1 MNMIK
6 GEWKKIF
13 SKPMTIVV
21 ICGLLF
27 VPLLY
32 NVIFLSA
39 YWDPYGK
46 TDQIPVAV
54 VNEDKGATLD
64 GKKLNVG
71 RDFVDDLKKNDKFD
85 WKFTNKEKALEG
97 LKNEDYYLV
106 LEIPKNFSKNA
117 TTLMDKDPKKMKFI
131 YHTNA
136 GKNYSGAQI
145 SSNAVAKINDQ
156 IKEAVTKQYAETVFD
171 SFKQV
176 ADGLQK
182 ASDGAGELENGSKT
196 LRDNMKKLAD
206 STVTFEDGT
215 AKLANGLTDARKGAT
230 DLNAGAAKLLNG
242 ADTINENLGSLNSGL
257 GKLESG
263 SGQLYAASKELETGA
278 GKLST
283 GLGKLQDGT
292 EKLQGGTKKLQDA
305 TKQLNEGTKTLQGK
319 LPQFTSGL
327 NQVDAEVSSVTQQ
340 INQAEQEI
348 TQIKQQVDSKK
359 AEFEQQQQAL
369 IDSIN
374 SNESIPDEQKQ
385 TLIAGIK
392 KLTSQQFMDEQQ
404 QKAEQLKAKVD
415 KVQELSA
422 ALQKLSKGGEDI
434 QSAINKIADGQ
445 SQLYNGQTQ
454 LYNAQ
459 TQLYNGQTQLYNGAV
474 KLADGEKQFNSKF
487 AELNSGIADAHT
499 GAGKLA
505 DGQQQIVDGLK
516 KSEQG
521 SAALANGLTQ
531 LENGATKLANGSKE
545 LTNGS
550 SKLYDGSSKLSD
562 GTSELHS
569 SLADGAKDAKDVK
582 ADDKTYSMFSN
593 PTDLKS
599 DKQNNVDK
607 YGVGLAPY
615 ILCIGLFAGTLMFS
629 AVYPMKEPSIRPTS
643 GISWFLS
650 KFSVITIVGMLQAAI
665 AVTALLWGLH
675 LSVTSIWH
683 FYIFTMIT
691 GVTFF
696 TLILFL
702 TTGLGKV
709 GQYLAFII
717 LLLQIGGSAGTFPK
731 ALVPEFFQAI
741 NPYLPMTYA
750 IRGFREIISIGDD
763 FGYVWHQA
771 GVLGI
776 FAAIFITL
784 SLIMF
789 YINARKEKHHTEE
802 EAAA

>member
-215 AKLANGLTDARKGAT
+215 AKLASGLTDARKGAT

-242 ADTINENLGSLNSGL
+242 ADKINENLGSLNSGL

-278 GKLST
+278 GKLSN
-283 GLGKLQDGT
+283 GLGQLQDGT
-292 EKLQGGTKKLQDA
+292 AKLQGA
-305 TKQLNEGTKTLQGK
+305 TQQLNEGTKTLQGK

-445 SQLYNGQTQ
+445 SQLYNGQTK
-454 LYNAQ
+454 LYNA
-459 TQLYNGQTQLYNGAV
+459 QTQLYNGAV

-487 AELNSGIADAHT
+487 AELNSGITDAHT

-675 LSVTSIWH
+675 LNVTSIWH

>member
-242 ADTINENLGSLNSGL
+242 ADKINENLGSLNSGL

-263 SGQLYAASKELETGA
+263 SGQLYAASSQLETGA
-278 GKLST
+278 IGVRDGLS
-283 GLGKLQDGT
+283 KLQN
-292 EKLQGGTKKLQDA
+292 A
-305 TKQLNEGTKTLQGK
+305 TKQLNDGTQTLQGK

-445 SQLYNGQTQ
+445 SQLYNGQTKV
-454 LYNAQ
+454 
-459 TQLYNGQTQLYNGAV
+459 YNGAV
-474 KLADGEKQFNSKF
+474 KLADGEKQFNNKF
-487 AELNSGIADAHT
+487 AELNSGIANAHA

-629 AVYPMKEPSIRPTS
+629 SVYPLKEPSIQPTS

-650 KFSVITIVGMLQAAI
+650 KFSVITIVGILQAAI

-675 LSVTSIWH
+675 LNVTSVWH

-702 TTGLGKV
+702 TTALGKV

-776 FAAIFITL
+776 FAAIFIIL

-789 YINARKEKHHTEE
+789 YVNARKEQHYTEE
-802 EAAA
+802 ESAA

>member
-182 ASDGAGELENGSKT
+182 ASDGAGELEDGSKT

-215 AKLANGLTDARKGAT
+215 AKLASGLTDARKGAT

-263 SGQLYAASKELETGA
+263 SSQLYSASSQLETGA
-278 GKLST
+278 VGVRDGLS
-283 GLGKLQDGT
+283 KLQS
-292 EKLQGGTKKLQDA
+292 A
-305 TKQLNEGTKTLQGK
+305 TKQLNDGTQTLQGK

-327 NQVDAEVSSVTQQ
+327 NQVDAEVSNVTQQ

-445 SQLYNGQTQ
+445 SQLYDGQTKV
-454 LYNAQ
+454 
-459 TQLYNGQTQLYNGAV
+459 YNGAV

-505 DGQQQIVDGLK
+505 DGQQQLVDGLK

-629 AVYPMKEPSIRPTS
+629 SVYPLKEPSIRPTS

-650 KFSVITIVGMLQAAI
+650 KFSVIAIVGILQAAI

-675 LSVTSIWH
+675 LNVTSIWH

-696 TLILFL
+696 ALILFL
-702 TTGLGKV
+702 TTALGKV

-776 FAAIFITL
+776 FAAIFIVL
-784 SLIMF
+784 SLVMF
-789 YINARKEKHHTEE
+789 YINARKEQHYTEE
-802 EAAA
+802 ESAA

>member
-117 TTLMDKDPKKMKFI
+117 TTLMDENPKKMKFI

-230 DLNAGAAKLLNG
+230 DLNAGTAKLLNG

-257 GKLESG
+257 GKLENG
-263 SGQLYAASKELETGA
+263 SGQLYNASSQLETGA
-278 GKLST
+278 VGVRDGLS
-283 GLGKLQDGT
+283 KLQS
-292 EKLQGGTKKLQDA
+292 A
-305 TKQLNEGTKTLQGK
+305 TKQLNDGTQALQGK

-327 NQVDAEVSSVTQQ
+327 NQVDAEVSSVAQQ

-392 KLTSQQFMDEQQ
+392 RLTSQQFMDEQQ

-434 QSAINKIADGQ
+434 QSAINKIAGGQ
-445 SQLYNGQTQ
+445 SQLYDGQTKV
-454 LYNAQ
+454 
-459 TQLYNGQTQLYNGAV
+459 YNGAV

-487 AELNSGIADAHT
+487 AELNSGIANAHT
-499 GAGKLA
+499 GAGKLV
-505 DGQQQIVDGLK
+505 DGQQQLVDGLK

-521 SAALANGLTQ
+521 SAVLANGLTQ

-629 AVYPMKEPSIRPTS
+629 SVYPLKEPSIRPTS

-650 KFSVITIVGMLQAAI
+650 KFSVITIVGILQAAI

-675 LSVTSIWH
+675 LNVTSIWH

-696 TLILFL
+696 ALILFL
-702 TTGLGKV
+702 TTALGKV

-771 GVLGI
+771 GILGI
-776 FAAIFITL
+776 FAAIFTVL

-789 YINARKEKHHTEE
+789 YISTRKEQHYTEE
-802 EAAA
+802 ESAA

>member
-117 TTLMDKDPKKMKFI
+117 TTLMDENPKKMKFI

-215 AKLANGLTDARKGAT
+215 AKLASGLTDARKGAT

-257 GKLESG
+257 GKLENG
-263 SGQLYAASKELETGA
+263 SSQLYSASSQLETGA
-278 GKLST
+278 VGVRDGLS
-283 GLGKLQDGT
+283 KLQS
-292 EKLQGGTKKLQDA
+292 A
-305 TKQLNEGTKTLQGK
+305 TKQLNDGTQTLQGK

-445 SQLYNGQTQ
+445 SQLYDGQTKV
-454 LYNAQ
+454 
-459 TQLYNGQTQLYNGAV
+459 YNGAV

-505 DGQQQIVDGLK
+505 DGQQQLVDGLK

-675 LSVTSIWH
+675 LNVTSIWH

-771 GVLGI
+771 GILGI
-776 FAAIFITL
+776 FAAIFTVL

-789 YINARKEKHHTEE
+789 YISTRKEQHYTEE
-802 EAAA
+802 ESAA

>member
-263 SGQLYAASKELETGA
+263 SGQLYAASSQLETGA
-278 GKLST
+278 IGVRDGLS
-283 GLGKLQDGT
+283 KLQN
-292 EKLQGGTKKLQDA
+292 A
-305 TKQLNEGTKTLQGK
+305 TKQLNDGTQTLQGK

-445 SQLYNGQTQ
+445 SQLYNGQTKV
-454 LYNAQ
+454 
-459 TQLYNGQTQLYNGAV
+459 YNGAV
-474 KLADGEKQFNSKF
+474 KLADGEKQFNNKF
-487 AELNSGIADAHT
+487 AELNSGIANAHA

-629 AVYPMKEPSIRPTS
+629 SVYPLKEPSIQPTS

-650 KFSVITIVGMLQAAI
+650 KFSVITIVGILQAAI

-675 LSVTSIWH
+675 LNVTSVWH

-702 TTGLGKV
+702 TTALGKV

-776 FAAIFITL
+776 FAAIFIIL

-789 YINARKEKHHTEE
+789 YVNARKEQHYTEE
-802 EAAA
+802 ESAA

>member
-1 MNMIK
+1 MIK

-182 ASDGAGELENGSKT
+182 ASDGAGELEDGSKT

-215 AKLANGLTDARKGAT
+215 AKLASGLTDARKGAT

-263 SGQLYAASKELETGA
+263 SSQLYSASSQLETGA
-278 GKLST
+278 VGVRDGLS
-283 GLGKLQDGT
+283 KLQS
-292 EKLQGGTKKLQDA
+292 A
-305 TKQLNEGTKTLQGK
+305 TKQLNDGTQTLQGK

-327 NQVDAEVSSVTQQ
+327 NQVDAEVSNVTQQ

-445 SQLYNGQTQ
+445 SQLYDGQTKV
-454 LYNAQ
+454 
-459 TQLYNGQTQLYNGAV
+459 YNGAV

-505 DGQQQIVDGLK
+505 DGQQQLVDGLK

-629 AVYPMKEPSIRPTS
+629 SVYPLKEPSIRPTS

-650 KFSVITIVGMLQAAI
+650 KFSVIAIVGILQAAI

-675 LSVTSIWH
+675 LNVTSIWH

-696 TLILFL
+696 ALILFL
-702 TTGLGKV
+702 TTALGKV

-776 FAAIFITL
+776 FAAIFIVL
-784 SLIMF
+784 SLVMF
-789 YINARKEKHHTEE
+789 YINARKEQHYTEE
-802 EAAA
+802 ESAA

>member
-1 MNMIK
+1 MIK

-117 TTLMDKDPKKMKFI
+117 TTLMDKNPKKMKFI

-182 ASDGAGELENGSKT
+182 ASDGAGELEDGSKT
-196 LRDNMKKLAD
+196 LRDNIKKLAD

-215 AKLANGLTDARKGAT
+215 AKLASGLTDARKGAT

-242 ADTINENLGSLNSGL
+242 ADTINENLGNLNSGL

-263 SGQLYAASKELETGA
+263 SSQLYSASSQLETGA
-278 GKLST
+278 VGVRDGLS
-283 GLGKLQDGT
+283 KLQS
-292 EKLQGGTKKLQDA
+292 A
-305 TKQLNEGTKTLQGK
+305 TKQLNDGTQTLQGK

-327 NQVDAEVSSVTQQ
+327 NQVDAEVSNVTQQ

-445 SQLYNGQTQ
+445 SQLYDGQTKV
-454 LYNAQ
+454 
-459 TQLYNGQTQLYNGAV
+459 YNGAV

-505 DGQQQIVDGLK
+505 DGQQQLVDGLK

-569 SLADGAKDAKDVK
+569 SLANGAKDAKDVK

-629 AVYPMKEPSIRPTS
+629 SVYPLKEPSIRPTS

-650 KFSVITIVGMLQAAI
+650 KFSVIAIVGILQAAI

-675 LSVTSIWH
+675 LNVTSIWH

-696 TLILFL
+696 ALILFL
-702 TTGLGKV
+702 TTALGKV

-776 FAAIFITL
+776 FAAIFIVL
-784 SLIMF
+784 SLVMF
-789 YINARKEKHHTEE
+789 YINARKEQHYTEE
-802 EAAA
+802 ESAA

>member
-1 MNMIK
+1 MIK

-182 ASDGAGELENGSKT
+182 SSDGAGELEDGSKT

-215 AKLANGLTDARKGAT
+215 AKLASGLTDARKGAT

-242 ADTINENLGSLNSGL
+242 ADTINENLGNLNSGL

-263 SGQLYAASKELETGA
+263 SSQLYSASSQLETGA
-278 GKLST
+278 VGVRDGLS
-283 GLGKLQDGT
+283 KLQS
-292 EKLQGGTKKLQDA
+292 A
-305 TKQLNEGTKTLQGK
+305 TKQLNDGTQTLQGK

-327 NQVDAEVSSVTQQ
+327 NQVDAEVSNVTQQ

-445 SQLYNGQTQ
+445 SQLYDGQTKV
-454 LYNAQ
+454 
-459 TQLYNGQTQLYNGAV
+459 YNGAV

-505 DGQQQIVDGLK
+505 DGQQQLVDGLK

-569 SLADGAKDAKDVK
+569 SLANGAKDAKDVK

-629 AVYPMKEPSIRPTS
+629 SVYPLKEPSIRPTS

-650 KFSVITIVGMLQAAI
+650 KFSVIAIVGILQAAI

-675 LSVTSIWH
+675 LNVTSIWH

-696 TLILFL
+696 ALILFL
-702 TTGLGKV
+702 TTALGKV

-776 FAAIFITL
+776 FAAIFIVL
-784 SLIMF
+784 SLVMF
-789 YINARKEKHHTEE
+789 YINARKEQHYTEE
-802 EAAA
+802 ESAA

>member
-182 ASDGAGELENGSKT
+182 SSDGAGELEDGSKT

-215 AKLANGLTDARKGAT
+215 AKLASGLTDARKGAT

-242 ADTINENLGSLNSGL
+242 ADTINENLGNLNSGL

-263 SGQLYAASKELETGA
+263 SSQLYSASSQLETGA
-278 GKLST
+278 VGVRDGLS
-283 GLGKLQDGT
+283 KLQS
-292 EKLQGGTKKLQDA
+292 A
-305 TKQLNEGTKTLQGK
+305 TKQLNDGTQTLQGK

-327 NQVDAEVSSVTQQ
+327 NQVDAEVSNVTQQ

-445 SQLYNGQTQ
+445 SQLYDGQTKV
-454 LYNAQ
+454 
-459 TQLYNGQTQLYNGAV
+459 YNGAV

-505 DGQQQIVDGLK
+505 DGQQQLVDGLK

-569 SLADGAKDAKDVK
+569 SLANGAKDAKDVK

-629 AVYPMKEPSIRPTS
+629 SVYPLKEPSIRPTS

-650 KFSVITIVGMLQAAI
+650 KFSVIAIVGILQAAI

-675 LSVTSIWH
+675 LNVTSIWH

-696 TLILFL
+696 ALILFL
-702 TTGLGKV
+702 TTALGKV

-776 FAAIFITL
+776 FAAIFIVL
-784 SLIMF
+784 SLVMF
-789 YINARKEKHHTEE
+789 YINARKEQHYTEE
-802 EAAA
+802 ESAA

>member
-182 ASDGAGELENGSKT
+182 ASDGAGELEDGSKT

-215 AKLANGLTDARKGAT
+215 AKLASGLTDARKGAT

-242 ADTINENLGSLNSGL
+242 ADTINENLGNLNSGL

-263 SGQLYAASKELETGA
+263 SSQLYSASSQLETGA
-278 GKLST
+278 VGVRDGLS
-283 GLGKLQDGT
+283 KLQS
-292 EKLQGGTKKLQDA
+292 A
-305 TKQLNEGTKTLQGK
+305 TKQLNDGTQTLQGK

-327 NQVDAEVSSVTQQ
+327 NQVDAEVSNVTQQ

-445 SQLYNGQTQ
+445 SQLYDGQTKV
-454 LYNAQ
+454 
-459 TQLYNGQTQLYNGAV
+459 YNGAV

-505 DGQQQIVDGLK
+505 DGQQQLVDGLK

-569 SLADGAKDAKDVK
+569 SLANGAKDAKDVK

-629 AVYPMKEPSIRPTS
+629 SVYPLKEPSIRPTS

-650 KFSVITIVGMLQAAI
+650 KFSVIAIVGILQAAI

-675 LSVTSIWH
+675 LNVTSIWH

-696 TLILFL
+696 ALILFL
-702 TTGLGKV
+702 TTALGKV

-776 FAAIFITL
+776 FAAIFIVL
-784 SLIMF
+784 SLVMF
-789 YINARKEKHHTEE
+789 YINARKEQHYTEE
-802 EAAA
+802 ESAA

>member
-1 MNMIK
+1 MIK

-182 ASDGAGELENGSKT
+182 ASDGAGELEDGSKT

-215 AKLANGLTDARKGAT
+215 AKLASGLTDARKGAT

-242 ADTINENLGSLNSGL
+242 ADTINENLGNLNSGL

-263 SGQLYAASKELETGA
+263 SSQLYSASSQLETGA
-278 GKLST
+278 VGVRDGLS
-283 GLGKLQDGT
+283 KLQS
-292 EKLQGGTKKLQDA
+292 A
-305 TKQLNEGTKTLQGK
+305 TKQLNDGTQTLQGK

-327 NQVDAEVSSVTQQ
+327 NQVDAEVSNVTQQ

-445 SQLYNGQTQ
+445 SQLYDGQTKV
-454 LYNAQ
+454 
-459 TQLYNGQTQLYNGAV
+459 YNGAV

-505 DGQQQIVDGLK
+505 DGQQQLVDGLK

-629 AVYPMKEPSIRPTS
+629 SVYPLKEPSIRPTS

-650 KFSVITIVGMLQAAI
+650 KFSVIAIVGILQAAI

-675 LSVTSIWH
+675 LNVTSIWH

-696 TLILFL
+696 ALILFL
-702 TTGLGKV
+702 TTALGKV

-776 FAAIFITL
+776 FAAIFIVL
-784 SLIMF
+784 SLVMF
-789 YINARKEKHHTEE
+789 YINARKEQHYTEE
-802 EAAA
+802 ESAA

>member
-1 MNMIK
+1 MIK

-182 ASDGAGELENGSKT
+182 ASDGAGELEDGSKT

-215 AKLANGLTDARKGAT
+215 AKLASGLTDARKGAT

-242 ADTINENLGSLNSGL
+242 ADTINENLGNLNSGL

-263 SGQLYAASKELETGA
+263 SSQLYSASSQLETGA
-278 GKLST
+278 VGVRDGLS
-283 GLGKLQDGT
+283 KLQS
-292 EKLQGGTKKLQDA
+292 A
-305 TKQLNEGTKTLQGK
+305 TKQLNDGTQTLQGK

-327 NQVDAEVSSVTQQ
+327 NQVDAEVSNVTQQ

-445 SQLYNGQTQ
+445 SQLYDGQTKV
-454 LYNAQ
+454 
-459 TQLYNGQTQLYNGAV
+459 YNGAV

-505 DGQQQIVDGLK
+505 DGQQQLVDGLK

-569 SLADGAKDAKDVK
+569 SLANGAKDAKDVK

-629 AVYPMKEPSIRPTS
+629 SVYPLKEPSIRPTS

-650 KFSVITIVGMLQAAI
+650 KFSVIAIVGILQAAI

-675 LSVTSIWH
+675 LNVTSIWH

-696 TLILFL
+696 ALILFL
-702 TTGLGKV
+702 TTALGKV

-776 FAAIFITL
+776 FAAIFIVL
-784 SLIMF
+784 SLVMF
-789 YINARKEKHHTEE
+789 YINARKEQHYTEE
-802 EAAA
+802 ESAA

>member
-85 WKFTNKEKALEG
+85 WKFTSKEKALDG

-117 TTLMDKDPKKMKFI
+117 TTLMDKNPKKMKFI

-215 AKLANGLTDARKGAT
+215 AKLASGLTDARKGAT

-257 GKLESG
+257 GELESG
-263 SGQLYAASKELETGA
+263 SSQLYSASSQLETGA
-278 GKLST
+278 VGVRDGLS
-283 GLGKLQDGT
+283 KLQS
-292 EKLQGGTKKLQDA
+292 A
-305 TKQLNEGTKTLQGK
+305 TKQLNDGTHTLQGK

-445 SQLYNGQTQ
+445 SQLYDGQTKV
-454 LYNAQ
+454 
-459 TQLYNGQTQLYNGAV
+459 YNGAV

-487 AELNSGIADAHT
+487 AELNSGIANAHT

-505 DGQQQIVDGLK
+505 NGQQQIVDGLK

-675 LSVTSIWH
+675 LNVTSIWH

-702 TTGLGKV
+702 TTALGKV

>member
-1 MNMIK
+1 M
-6 GEWKKIF
+6 
-13 SKPMTIVV
+13 
-21 ICGLLF
+21 
-27 VPLLY
+27 
-32 NVIFLSA
+32 
-39 YWDPYGK
+39 
-46 TDQIPVAV
+46 
-54 VNEDKGATLD
+54 
-64 GKKLNVG
+64 
-71 RDFVDDLKKNDKFD
+71 
-85 WKFTNKEKALEG
+85 
-97 LKNEDYYLV
+97 
-106 LEIPKNFSKNA
+106 
-117 TTLMDKDPKKMKFI
+117 
-131 YHTNA
+131 
-136 GKNYSGAQI
+136 
-145 SSNAVAKINDQ
+145 
-156 IKEAVTKQYAETVFD
+156 
-171 SFKQV
+171 
-176 ADGLQK
+176 
-182 ASDGAGELENGSKT
+182 
-196 LRDNMKKLAD
+196 
-206 STVTFEDGT
+206 
-215 AKLANGLTDARKGAT
+215 
-230 DLNAGAAKLLNG
+230 
-242 ADTINENLGSLNSGL
+242 
-257 GKLESG
+257 
-263 SGQLYAASKELETGA
+263 
-278 GKLST
+278 
-283 GLGKLQDGT
+283 
-292 EKLQGGTKKLQDA
+292 
-305 TKQLNEGTKTLQGK
+305 
-319 LPQFTSGL
+319 
-327 NQVDAEVSSVTQQ
+327 SSVTQQ

-445 SQLYNGQTQ
+445 SQLYDGQTKV
-454 LYNAQ
+454 
-459 TQLYNGQTQLYNGAV
+459 YNGAV

-550 SKLYDGSSKLSD
+550 SRLYDGSSKLSD

-675 LSVTSIWH
+675 LNVTSIWH

>member
-182 ASDGAGELENGSKT
+182 ASDGAGELEDGSKT
-196 LRDNMKKLAD
+196 LRNNMKKLAD

-215 AKLANGLTDARKGAT
+215 AKLASGLTDARKGAT

-242 ADTINENLGSLNSGL
+242 ADTINENLGNLNSGL

-263 SGQLYAASKELETGA
+263 SSQLYSASSQLETGA
-278 GKLST
+278 VGVRDGLS
-283 GLGKLQDGT
+283 KLQS
-292 EKLQGGTKKLQDA
+292 A
-305 TKQLNEGTKTLQGK
+305 TKQLNDGTQTLQGK

-327 NQVDAEVSSVTQQ
+327 NQVDAEVSNVTQQ

-445 SQLYNGQTQ
+445 SQLYDGQTKV
-454 LYNAQ
+454 
-459 TQLYNGQTQLYNGAV
+459 YNGAV

-505 DGQQQIVDGLK
+505 DGQQQLVDGLK

-550 SKLYDGSSKLSD
+550 FKLYDGSSKLSD

-629 AVYPMKEPSIRPTS
+629 SVYPLKEPSIRPTS

-650 KFSVITIVGMLQAAI
+650 KFSVIAIVGILQAAI

-675 LSVTSIWH
+675 LNVTSIWH

-696 TLILFL
+696 ALILFL
-702 TTGLGKV
+702 TTALGKV

-776 FAAIFITL
+776 FAAIFIVL
-784 SLIMF
+784 SLVMF
-789 YINARKEKHHTEE
+789 YINARKEQHYTEE
-802 EAAA
+802 ESAA

>member
-1 MNMIK
+1 MIK

-117 TTLMDKDPKKMKFI
+117 TTLMDKNPKKMKFI

-182 ASDGAGELENGSKT
+182 ASDGAGELEDGSKT

-215 AKLANGLTDARKGAT
+215 AKLASGLTDARKGAT

-242 ADTINENLGSLNSGL
+242 ADTINENLGNLNSGL

-263 SGQLYAASKELETGA
+263 SSQLYSASSQLETGA
-278 GKLST
+278 VGVRDGLS
-283 GLGKLQDGT
+283 KLQS
-292 EKLQGGTKKLQDA
+292 A
-305 TKQLNEGTKTLQGK
+305 TKQLNDGTQTLQGK

-327 NQVDAEVSSVTQQ
+327 NQVDAEVSNVTQQ

-445 SQLYNGQTQ
+445 SQLYDGQTKV
-454 LYNAQ
+454 
-459 TQLYNGQTQLYNGAV
+459 YNGAV

-505 DGQQQIVDGLK
+505 DGQQQLVDGLK

-569 SLADGAKDAKDVK
+569 SLANGAKDAKDVK

-629 AVYPMKEPSIRPTS
+629 SVYPLKEPSIRPTS

-650 KFSVITIVGMLQAAI
+650 KFSVIAIVGILQAAI

-675 LSVTSIWH
+675 LNVTSIWH

-696 TLILFL
+696 ALILFL
-702 TTGLGKV
+702 TTALGKV

-776 FAAIFITL
+776 FAAIFIVL
-784 SLIMF
+784 SLVMF
-789 YINARKEKHHTEE
+789 YINARKEQHYTEE
-802 EAAA
+802 ESAA

>member
-182 ASDGAGELENGSKT
+182 ASDGAGELEDGSKT

-215 AKLANGLTDARKGAT
+215 AKLASGLTDARKGAT

-242 ADTINENLGSLNSGL
+242 ADTINENLGNLNSGL

-263 SGQLYAASKELETGA
+263 SSQLYSASSQLETGA
-278 GKLST
+278 VGVRDGLS
-283 GLGKLQDGT
+283 KLQS
-292 EKLQGGTKKLQDA
+292 A
-305 TKQLNEGTKTLQGK
+305 TKQLNDGTQTLQGK

-327 NQVDAEVSSVTQQ
+327 NQVDAEVSNVTQQ

-445 SQLYNGQTQ
+445 SQLYDGQTKV
-454 LYNAQ
+454 
-459 TQLYNGQTQLYNGAV
+459 YNGAV

-505 DGQQQIVDGLK
+505 DGQQQLVDGLK

-629 AVYPMKEPSIRPTS
+629 SVYPLKEPSIRPTS

-650 KFSVITIVGMLQAAI
+650 KFSVIAIVGILQAAI

-675 LSVTSIWH
+675 LNVTSIWH

-696 TLILFL
+696 ALILFL
-702 TTGLGKV
+702 TTALGKV

-776 FAAIFITL
+776 FAAIFIVL
-784 SLIMF
+784 SLVMF
-789 YINARKEKHHTEE
+789 YINARKEQHYTEE
-802 EAAA
+802 ESAA

>member
-117 TTLMDKDPKKMKFI
+117 TTLMDKNPKKMKFI

-182 ASDGAGELENGSKT
+182 ASDGAGELEDGSKT
-196 LRDNMKKLAD
+196 LRDNIKKLAD

-215 AKLANGLTDARKGAT
+215 AKLASGLTDARKGAT

-242 ADTINENLGSLNSGL
+242 ADTINENLGNLNSGL

-263 SGQLYAASKELETGA
+263 SSQLYSASSQLETGA
-278 GKLST
+278 VGVRDGLS
-283 GLGKLQDGT
+283 KLQS
-292 EKLQGGTKKLQDA
+292 A
-305 TKQLNEGTKTLQGK
+305 TKQLNDGTQTLQGK

-327 NQVDAEVSSVTQQ
+327 NQVDAEVSNVTQQ

-445 SQLYNGQTQ
+445 SQLYDGQTKV
-454 LYNAQ
+454 
-459 TQLYNGQTQLYNGAV
+459 YNGAV

-505 DGQQQIVDGLK
+505 DGQQQLVDGLK

-569 SLADGAKDAKDVK
+569 SLANGAKDAKDVK

-629 AVYPMKEPSIRPTS
+629 SVYPLKEPSIRPTS

-650 KFSVITIVGMLQAAI
+650 KFSVIAIVGILQAAI

-675 LSVTSIWH
+675 LNVTSIWH

-696 TLILFL
+696 ALILFL
-702 TTGLGKV
+702 TTALGKV

-776 FAAIFITL
+776 FAAIFIVL
-784 SLIMF
+784 SLVMF
-789 YINARKEKHHTEE
+789 YINARKEQHYTEE
-802 EAAA
+802 ESAA

>member
-117 TTLMDKDPKKMKFI
+117 TTLMDKNPKKMKFI

-182 ASDGAGELENGSKT
+182 ASDGAGELEDGSKT

-215 AKLANGLTDARKGAT
+215 AKLASGLTDARKGAT

-242 ADTINENLGSLNSGL
+242 ADTINENLGNLNSGL

-263 SGQLYAASKELETGA
+263 SSQLYSASSQLETGA
-278 GKLST
+278 VGVRDGLS
-283 GLGKLQDGT
+283 KLQS
-292 EKLQGGTKKLQDA
+292 A
-305 TKQLNEGTKTLQGK
+305 TKQLNDGTQTLQGK

-327 NQVDAEVSSVTQQ
+327 NQVDAEVSNVTQQ

-445 SQLYNGQTQ
+445 SQLYDGQTKV
-454 LYNAQ
+454 
-459 TQLYNGQTQLYNGAV
+459 YNGAV

-505 DGQQQIVDGLK
+505 DGQQQLVDGLK

-569 SLADGAKDAKDVK
+569 SLANGAKDAKDVK

-629 AVYPMKEPSIRPTS
+629 SVYPLKEPSIRPTS

-650 KFSVITIVGMLQAAI
+650 KFSVIAIVGILQAAI

-675 LSVTSIWH
+675 LNVTSIWH

-696 TLILFL
+696 ALILFL
-702 TTGLGKV
+702 TTALGKV

-776 FAAIFITL
+776 FAAIFIVL
-784 SLIMF
+784 SLVMF
-789 YINARKEKHHTEE
+789 YINARKEQHYTEE
-802 EAAA
+802 ESAA